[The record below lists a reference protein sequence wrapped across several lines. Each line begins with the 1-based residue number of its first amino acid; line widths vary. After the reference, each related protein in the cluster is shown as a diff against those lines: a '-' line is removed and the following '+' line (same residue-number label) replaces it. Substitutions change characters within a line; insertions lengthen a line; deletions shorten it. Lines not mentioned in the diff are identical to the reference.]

1 MHRKSQRKSNQR
13 RQAPQGF
20 SLLEVLVAMVLLVVV
35 VSGLLPLFSR
45 SVLENV
51 EGREIT
57 KSGSLGRS
65 QTEELHQ
72 MFFNN
77 WELEIQNGSVRTTQ
91 DYWNQGLA
99 DKVGD
104 ESWVTTVPVGSVA
117 LWSRTVDVRQFG
129 INGVDDTDLDGIVD
143 VILGLEDLLDPN
155 DVDGDGNTAE
165 PDGVF
170 DNTLA
175 AGTNASAIH
184 LKQVVVEVE
193 SQKVWGSSGPAAE
206 TTLRAIKAF

>member
-1 MHRKSQRKSNQR
+1 
-13 RQAPQGF
+13 
-20 SLLEVLVAMVLLVVV
+20 MVLLVVV

-51 EGREIT
+51 EGRELT

-65 QTEELHQ
+65 EAEELHQ

-91 DYWNQGLA
+91 DYWDQGQP

-104 ESWVTTVPVGSVA
+104 ESWVTTVPAGAVA
-117 LWSRTVDVRQFG
+117 PWSRTVDVRQYG
-129 INGVDDTDLDGIVD
+129 INGVQDTNSDGIVD
-143 VILGLEDLLDPN
+143 AIIGLEDLLDPN

-170 DNTLA
+170 DNALA

-184 LKQVVVEVE
+184 LKQIVVQVE
-193 SQKVWGSSGPAAE
+193 SQKVWASSGPAAE